1 MKVVELVSWLVDLSE
16 EQASDA
22 TDQGTQQETQTLYIE
37 IDRGGLEFVRNSTL
51 NPEFSFEW
59 NFLPNV

>member
-1 MKVVELVSWLVDLSE
+1 VSWLSE
-16 EQASDA
+16 KQASDVS
-22 TDQGTQQETQTLYIE
+22 DQGTQQETQTLYIE
-37 IDRGGLEFVRNSTL
+37 IDRGGLEFVRTSTL

>member
-1 MKVVELVSWLVDLSE
+1 VKIVELVSWLGDLFE
-16 EQASDA
+16 EKASNA
-22 TDQGTQQETQTLYIE
+22 TDPGTQQETQTLHIE
-37 IDRGGLEFVRNSTL
+37 IDRGGLEFIRTSTL